1 MISEV
6 FDYRKCWTTKD
17 ELAFISG
24 IGTYN
29 PAHSLVSKMG
39 EIGLLRSYAE
49 AATNRVNWGPIDQ
62 DIVLTFVRSRIRAL
76 YAK

>member
-29 PAHSLVSKMG
+29 QTHSLVAKMG
-39 EIGLLRSYAE
+39 EIGLLKAYGE
-49 AATNRVNWGPIDQ
+49 AAKNRVNWGGIDQ
-62 DIVLTFVRSRIRAL
+62 DIILTFVRSRIRAL

>member
-29 PAHSLVSKMG
+29 ATHSLVAKMG
-39 EIGLLRSYAE
+39 EIGLLKAYGE
-49 AATNRVNWGPIDQ
+49 AAKNRVNWGGIDQ